1 MNFLFR
7 TLLPFAASLAFAV
20 EAWNDFPRTDAF
32 YSADLMDGT
41 LVLGTDG
48 GVRFIDG
55 DGGSDVFS
63 SEDGLEASEIYAV
76 AKSENDV
83 LFAVSS
89 KGIVSRYAGNG
100 KFQVE
105 NRSFV
110 SEGVELVPGLVR
122 NAADILV
129 LGFKDRISFFDVE
142 KRKSLI
148 TLTRIGDVS
157 LKALSPS
164 AIEIRG
170 DSLMVAV
177 GNAVYFR
184 QMDWIALERD
194 VLLADPNS
202 WTLAAQFQSPDSSRS
217 AVRKIS
223 VSGDSL
229 LADFNETVT
238 PIVALGDT
246 LSPKRF
252 PSLWNGDSS
261 KIRQIL
267 EAGDFAY
274 LVGKDS
280 VWRYDGELENI
291 SAWSKFPL
299 SGAYVAFTGH
309 PDGGVSVHTS
319 DGEFGFSDGE
329 SWALT
334 GAFGDLPYYAEDAPH
349 SRLLKNLAVLSDGTA
364 LVSVWGFGFRLF
376 GAYGSE
382 WRADLNSSSEFC
394 AERYLPDFIVGTG
407 VDVAPDSVGWFVS
420 YWGNSGYGIAYVD
433 AAGNAS
439 CANGIGSGNFSG
451 PLRAVASADG
461 SEWIVYSAVGMTEG
475 VSGHGALDIFRF
487 KPISETGGELSLSGK
502 DKVPTPDNYT
512 LVDLDFDKSGRLWA
526 VTNSTVA
533 YWEEGMDSVQAPHKV
548 SSFEQASLSSVAVDP
563 KDRLWVGTVGSGAYR
578 IQKTAS
584 SPDTMAATRYASRNG
599 LLNDIVYDVAV
610 DSKKGEVWFI
620 HRNGASRYFRA
631 DLRETSSFM
640 TSDGPE
646 FKLYPNPV
654 RFDLGQVLTF
664 DYFPEAATVSI
675 YNAGAHLV
683 RSFRNDEVSGG
694 RLVWDGRG
702 KDGTLVAPG
711 VYHYIVKKGSQKKRG
726 KILVIH

>member
-7 TLLPFAASLAFAV
+7 TLFPFAVSLAFAV
-20 EAWNDFPRTDAF
+20 EPWKDFSRTDVF
-32 YSADLMDGT
+32 YSADLSDGI

-48 GVRFIDG
+48 GVRFIAG

-63 SEDGLEASEIYAV
+63 SEDGLEASEIYGV
-76 AKSENDV
+76 ATAESGT
-83 LFAVSS
+83 LFAISS
-89 KGIVSRYAGNG
+89 KGIVSRHVGNG
-100 KFQVE
+100 KFQVV

-122 NAADILV
+122 NAATILV
-129 LGFKDRISFFDVE
+129 LGFKDRLSLFDVE
-142 KRKSLI
+142 KQKSLI
-148 TLTRIGDVS
+148 TLTRIGDAS
-157 LKALSPS
+157 LKAVSPS
-164 AIEIRG
+164 ALEIRG

-177 GNAVYFR
+177 GNAVYLR
-184 QMDWIALERD
+184 QMDWSALDRD

-202 WTLAAQFQSPDSSRS
+202 WTLAAQFQPPDSSRT
-217 AVRKIS
+217 AIRKIS
-223 VSGDSL
+223 LSGDSL
-229 LADFNETVT
+229 WVDFDETVS

-246 LSPKRF
+246 LSPKAF
-252 PSLWNGDSS
+252 PSLWSGDSS
-261 KIRQIL
+261 QIL
-267 EAGDFAY
+267 QVQEAGDFAY

-280 VWRYDGELENI
+280 VWRYDGELENV

-299 SGAYVAFTGH
+299 SGAYAAFTGH
-309 PDGGVSVHTS
+309 PDGGVSIHTS
-319 DGEFGFSDGE
+319 NGEFGFSDGE
-329 SWALT
+329 SVALM

-349 SRLLKNLAVLSDGTA
+349 NRLLKNLAVLSDGTA
-364 LVSVWGFGFRLF
+364 LVSVWGFGFRMF

-382 WRADLNSSSEFC
+382 WRANLNNSAEFC

-407 VDVAPDSVGWFVS
+407 VDVAPDSVGWLVS

-451 PLRAVASADG
+451 PLRAAASEDG
-461 SEWIVYSAVGMTEG
+461 SEWIVYSAAGTTEG
-475 VSGHGALDIFRF
+475 VSGYGALDIFRF
-487 KPISETGGELSLSGK
+487 KPISETGGELSLSDK
-502 DKVPTPDNYT
+502 EKVPTPDNYT

-533 YWEEGMDSVQAPHKV
+533 YWEEGMDSVQAPHKI
-548 SSFEQASLSSVAVDP
+548 SSFERASLSSIAVDP
-563 KDRLWVGTVGSGAYR
+563 MDRLWVGTIGSGAYR

-610 DSKKGEVWFI
+610 DSQKGEVWFI
-620 HRNGASRYFRA
+620 HQNGASRYFRA

-640 TSDGPE
+640 TSGGPE
-646 FKLYPNPV
+646 FKVYPNPV

-664 DYFPEAATVSI
+664 DYFPESATVSI

-683 RSFRNDEVSGG
+683 RSFRNEEVSGG

-711 VYHYIVKKGSQKKRG
+711 VYHYIVRKGSQKKRG